1 MDQEPRNDN
10 DPTEE
15 ELEELKE
22 VIKKLEELQKNQ
34 EKKPGKPP
42 RRPLIAIEFGGVFHH
57 NPIVNFSFGFIV
69 NLFFAYVVIEL
80 FQFAQYNDILYLTAL
95 VLVYS
100 IAEELFRHYVFMKHF
115 TLIMRSFGTIFYFG
129 YLMIFFILDQWI
141 FIDSFNFINGTLIV
155 FFVLI
160 FTGLRYF
167 FGTSLR
173 RYFRHRNMR

>member
-1 MDQEPRNDN
+1 MDNEPHKNE
-10 DPTEE
+10 DPSEE

-22 VIKKLEELQKNQ
+22 VIRKLEELQKQ
-34 EKKPGKPP
+34 QDKKPGKRP
-42 RRPLIAIEFGGVFHH
+42 RRPFIAIEFGGVFHH
-57 NPIVNFSFGFIV
+57 NPIVNFSFGFVV

-80 FQFAQYNDILYLTAL
+80 FQFAQYNDILYLIGL

-100 IAEELFRHYVFMKHF
+100 IAEEVFKNYVMMKHF

-129 YLMIFFILDQWI
+129 YLMIFFILDKWL

-160 FTGLRYF
+160 FTLLRYF

-173 RYFRHRNMR
+173 RYFRRRNMR